1 MRIFRELF
9 TVNPDSSREEKRNDF
24 DTVRLEVEGF
34 AVVYRSSTTRGV
46 R

>member
-9 TVNPDSSREEKRNDF
+9 TANPNRSREGEKNDF
-24 DTVRLEVEGF
+24 GTVRLVVEGF